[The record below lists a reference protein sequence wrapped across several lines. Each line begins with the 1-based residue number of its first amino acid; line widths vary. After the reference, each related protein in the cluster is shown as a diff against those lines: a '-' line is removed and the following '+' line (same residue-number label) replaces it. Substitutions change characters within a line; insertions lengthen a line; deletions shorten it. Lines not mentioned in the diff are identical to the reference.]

1 MSEKTVQ
8 SSENNLTKKDIWTP
22 LLLSTMVVVGIVV
35 GLKLKNEPLVTVAP
49 KEMDTKT
56 EADEILGQGRM
67 EEILRYVDAKY
78 VDGVSDKILVDKA
91 INNLLQ
97 ELDPHSVYIPA
108 DAIKDVS
115 EDLEGEFEGVGIETI
130 IIDDTIN
137 IITPLSN
144 SPAATAGL
152 MSGDKILTIGDS
164 IAVGKDKRWLNNKL
178 RGKKGTTLKLS
189 ILRDNESRPKV
200 FTVTRD
206 KVPVH
211 SVDVAT
217 VLDDQTGYI
226 KISRF
231 SANTTKEFI
240 LGLEKLIEKQG
251 KKDLIIDLRQNPGGY
266 LDKAVDVLSQLFKDK
281 DKLLVYTK
289 GRTVHRN
296 EYKTNG
302 RSRYEVGK
310 VAILIDEG
318 SASASE
324 IVAGA
329 VQDWDRG
336 VIVGRRSFGKGLVQE
351 PYSLK
356 DGSELRLTVARYFT
370 PTGRSIQKPYKEK
383 TKKQYQ
389 NEDDK
394 RFERGELTNADS
406 IHQTDSARFYTA
418 SGRLVYG
425 GGGIQ
430 PDYFVPIEAVFK
442 NDYFIQLKPWI
453 HEYAY
458 RYYSLFR
465 KDIRF
470 TDWQEYQRNF
480 RITDFAFNDFI
491 KYTERQGVQRQ
502 SAEISSIREPIRKQ
516 LKARIARL
524 IYGDEG
530 YYGILNDND
539 LVIGRALELLKQK
552 NPLCIKKLAKKQ

>member
-1 MSEKTVQ
+1 MSEKTEHPVDN
-8 SSENNLTKKDIWTP
+8 SLTKKDIWTP
-22 LLLSTMVVVGIVV
+22 LLMSFMVVVGIGV
-35 GLKLKNEPLVTVAP
+35 GMKLKNEPLINVAP
-49 KEMDTKT
+49 KESGSNSSA
-56 EADEILGQGRM
+56 EEILGQGRM

-78 VDGVSDKILVDKA
+78 VDGVNDKILVEKA

-130 IIDDTIN
+130 ILDDTIN

-144 SPAATAGL
+144 SPASTAGL
-152 MSGDKILTIGDS
+152 MSGDKILYINDS
-164 IAVGKDKRWLNNKL
+164 SAIGKDKRWLNGKL
-178 RGKKGTTLKLS
+178 RGKKGTTLKLTV
-189 ILRDNESRPKV
+189 LRDHETRSKV
-200 FTVTRD
+200 ITVTRD
-206 KVPVH
+206 RVPVH
-211 SVDVAT
+211 SVEVAT
-217 VLDDQTGYI
+217 VIDDQTGYI
-226 KISRF
+226 KVSRF
-231 SANTTKEFI
+231 SANATRDFI
-240 LGLEKLIEKQG
+240 LGLEKLIEKKG
-251 KKDLIIDLRQNPGGY
+251 VKDLVIDLRQNPGGY
-266 LDKAVDVLSQLFKDK
+266 LDKAVDILSQIFSDK

-302 RSRYEVGK
+302 RSRYEIGK

-336 VIVGRRSFGKGLVQE
+336 VVVGRRSFGKGLVQE

-383 TKKQYQ
+383 SKKQYQ
-389 NEDDK
+389 DEDEK
-394 RFERGELTNADS
+394 RFERGELTSADS
-406 IHQTDSARFYTA
+406 MHLNDSARFYTA

-430 PDYFVPIEAVFK
+430 PDYFIPIESIYK
-442 NDYFIQLKPWI
+442 NDYYIQLKPWI

-465 KDIRF
+465 KDLKYS
-470 TDWQEYQRNF
+470 DWQEYENRF

-491 KYTERQGVQRQ
+491 KYTERQGVGRQ
-502 SAEISSIREPIRKQ
+502 SNEVSTIREPIRKQ

-524 IYGDEG
+524 LYGDEG
-530 YYGILNDND
+530 YYGILNND
-539 LVIGRALELLKQK
+539 DPVVIKAVELLKEK
-552 NPLCIKKLAKKQ
+552 NPLGIKKLAKKQ

>member
-552 NPLCIKKLAKKQ
+552 NPLGIKKLAKKQ

>member
-1 MSEKTVQ
+1 MSEKIVQ
-8 SSENNLTKKDIWTP
+8 SSENSLSKKDIWTP

-49 KEMDTKT
+49 KEIDTKS

-97 ELDPHSVYIPA
+97 QLDPHSVYIPA
-108 DAIKDVS
+108 DALKDVS

-152 MSGDKILTIGDS
+152 MSGDKILSIGDS
-164 IAVGKDKRWLNNKL
+164 SAIGKDKRWFNTKL

-189 ILRDNESRPKV
+189 ILRDNESRPKIIN
-200 FTVTRD
+200 VTRD

-240 LGLEKLIEKQG
+240 LGLEKLVEKQG

-370 PTGRSIQKPYKEK
+370 PTGRSIQKPYKDQ

-389 NEDDK
+389 NEDDN
-394 RFERGELTNADS
+394 RFERGELTIADS

-430 PDYFVPIEAVFK
+430 PDHFVSIEAIFK
-442 NDYFIQLKPWI
+442 NDYYIQLKPWI

-465 KDIRF
+465 KDIKF

-502 SAEISSIREPIRKQ
+502 SIEISSIREPIRKQ

-539 LVIGRALELLKQK
+539 PVIGRALELLKQK
-552 NPLCIKKLAKKQ
+552 NPLGIKKNAKKQ